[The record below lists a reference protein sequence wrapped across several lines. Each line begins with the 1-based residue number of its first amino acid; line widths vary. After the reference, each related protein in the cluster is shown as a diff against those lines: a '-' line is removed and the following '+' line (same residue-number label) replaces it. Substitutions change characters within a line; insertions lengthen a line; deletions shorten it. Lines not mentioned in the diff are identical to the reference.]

1 MDLLWISDSPDTPS
15 GFGNVTRFVCD
26 GLARRGHTV
35 SILGWQTREA
45 RDWCGCKVY
54 PSALNPL
61 GSDALYRLLLRT
73 RPEIVIAL
81 GDIWWLPH
89 FAAPHVRRQ
98 MELIDAPWALYF
110 PIDGDMEGEHL
121 PPSWLELLREV
132 DVPVAM
138 SRYGQRIVQQCGISC
153 ACIPHG
159 VDLDVF
165 RPPADRSAAKRR
177 IQAEEK
183 FLVLSD
189 SRNQPRKMLPRLLDI
204 FAQFAAA
211 RSDVRLHLHTDPDD
225 EFTRS
230 PIYSYNLRADL
241 KHLGLEHKV
250 QLTPGLLM
258 ERGGG
263 IALEELAKYYQAADV
278 HLLASS
284 GEGFGLPTLQA
295 AAAGAVP
302 LAGAYSASREL
313 VEGHGEA
320 IAIEEWSENEFGIRR
335 GLIDVDDAVAKLV
348 ALYDNPQ
355 MLGKRSISSRSF
367 AEAYGWEQI
376 IDQWDALLHTVSRRR
391 QRRVARAPQAT
402 APGRVKELLPS
413 LRGLPQGISVQ
424 VNMVERVHGVLE
436 ASILADARGKSS
448 DVKIPTVPKPSV
460 TARVKVLRRFGY
472 IGMAAEDLPVFQR
485 LQRIFPALS
494 AWLPRSM
501 EDEFAPEDIDGTDVV
516 PVYLEAPEASR
527 FEIAQSI
534 LLLNVSGQLDPELL
548 RSAALLGVP
557 CVGSEAASEQLLL
570 WPELSVQN
578 EEEAVIVGRTLLT
591 NAALLH
597 RLANVAR
604 ARCLELY
611 CPDEEEVATTLRA
624 LSEEQKHNSGEGP
637 RRYAYVHADVHHHV

>member
-1 MDLLWISDSPDTPS
+1 
-15 GFGNVTRFVCD
+15 
-26 GLARRGHTV
+26 
-35 SILGWQTREA
+35 
-45 RDWCGCKVY
+45 
-54 PSALNPL
+54 LNPL
-61 GSDALYRLLLRT
+61 GSDALYRLLLRI

-81 GDIWWLPH
+81 GDVWWMPH

-110 PIDGDMEGEHL
+110 PIDGDMEGEQL
-121 PPSWLELLREV
+121 PRSWLELLREV

-153 ACIPHG
+153 AYIPHG

-165 RPPADRSAAKRR
+165 RPPADRIAAKRR
-177 IQAEEK
+177 VHAEEK

-204 FAQFAAA
+204 FAQFAASRPA
-211 RSDVRLHLHTDPDD
+211 AHLHLHTDPDD
-225 EFTRS
+225 EFSRS

-241 KHLGLEHKV
+241 MHLGLENRIH
-250 QLTPGLLM
+250 LTPGLSM
-258 ERGGG
+258 QRGGG

-302 LAGAYSASREL
+302 FAGAYSASREL

-320 IAIEEWSENEFGIRR
+320 IAIAEWSENEFGIRR
-335 GLIDVDDAVAKLV
+335 GLIDVDDAFAKLA

-355 MLGKRSISSRSF
+355 LLEKRSKSSRSF
-367 AEAYGWEQI
+367 AEAYGWESV
-376 IDQWDALLHTVSRRR
+376 IDQWDALLRTVSRRQ
-391 QRRVARAPQAT
+391 QRRVARASHAT

-424 VNMVERVHGVLE
+424 VNIVERVHGRLE

-448 DVKIPTVPKPSV
+448 DVKIPTLPKPSV

-472 IGMAAEDLPVFQR
+472 IGAAADDLPIFRR
-485 LQRIFPALS
+485 LRRIFPALS
-494 AWLPRSM
+494 AWVPRSM
-501 EDEFAPEDIDGTDVV
+501 EDEFAREDMEETSVV
-516 PVYLEAPEASR
+516 PVYLHAPEASR
-527 FEIAQSI
+527 FEIAQSV
-534 LLLNVSGQLDPELL
+534 LLLNLYGQLDAELL
-548 RSAALLGVP
+548 RSAALFGVP
-557 CVGSEAASEQLLL
+557 CVGTAAVSEQLLL
-570 WPELSVQN
+570 WPELSAQS
-578 EEEAVIVGRTLLT
+578 EDEAVILGRSLLT

-597 RLANVAR
+597 RLANDAR
-604 ARCLELY
+604 VRCLELH

-624 LSEEQKHNSGEGP
+624 LSEEQEHSTGEGP